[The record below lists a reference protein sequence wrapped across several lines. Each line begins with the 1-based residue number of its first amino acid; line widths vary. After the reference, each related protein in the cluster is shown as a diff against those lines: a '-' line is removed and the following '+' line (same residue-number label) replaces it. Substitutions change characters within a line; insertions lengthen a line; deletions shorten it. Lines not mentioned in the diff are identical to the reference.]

1 MLLHTFSSRRRRQH
15 GITLILVLSFVLLL
29 TAVVLVFLSR
39 AMNARLLSSGSLKQS
54 SSDQFALSALDV
66 VTGNLKQEIASST
79 LSSSTAYNGAAP
91 AVYTVYRP
99 LSSTNAVP
107 IRFGNPAFAPTTYP
121 TPPSDPAPNLIR
133 ISSHLDGGQSF
144 PSSLASAVNS
154 TTDASVNGR
163 SITPARWN
171 SHYLLPVQNP
181 TSASSTS
188 TPITSFTPPDW
199 VLVTDTGGPTV
210 LSAPSPSVIGRYA
223 YAIYDEGGLLD
234 VNVAGYP
241 TKSTTAQSGDK
252 PGLAY
257 ADLTQ
262 LTLPTATT
270 TPLLTTADVDNLV
283 GWRNY
288 ASVQPAGSFNGFTI
302 STSTQTQNF
311 FNLIANNVTGFL
323 TVNPATFNSQTDQA
337 FLSRQQLIKY
347 IASTGTDSVSHANS
361 LHNALQY
368 LGTFSRD
375 INAPSWSPVT
385 PSGSTVDYAGL
396 SKTSASVNR
405 DALDVRV
412 TGTFTRA
419 DGTIA
424 QVGEPLVKYRFPL
437 NRLQGIT
444 YQGINTGTVTTL
456 SSGTLSVATAAT
468 IQRDFGLVWVPGNGS
483 GLADDIHSSSHWNYC
498 GPSGSTV
505 QSSIATLGSI
515 GNREPN
521 FFELLKAA
529 ILSGSLGR
537 DAGANGSYLVN
548 WEQGPSSGIQTS
560 DQNIDFQVIQLG
572 ANIIDQSDSDSY
584 PTEIHFGDP
593 NNGGAET
600 AFYGI
605 ENLPYLQRVFARTV
619 GDYDPSGNIVTGAR
633 AWYQAEL
640 WNPHQNFGYNNASAV
655 PTVFRFCGI
664 GTSALFLD
672 SGVNSSSVDLSQSGY
687 LQFSVPTTACREPT
701 LLSND
706 PSSPSQGTPPYLSPT
721 GTYSGTNGP
730 NTSPTFSSISGI
742 YTGTI
747 SIPNNDPSV
756 GCEPQNCAFIL
767 QYQSAGNSWVN
778 YAVMRNVTGKHDW
791 STKLVAFYYQHVDP
805 RTDRFG
811 TTLGQWTYTVT
822 NGATPPV
829 IITPAIHPPG
839 QSIRQDRS
847 NGWNGYDFFPLP
859 SSGFNYPPGNADSQ
873 IFNNYCMGTLSDN
886 VNSSTLV
893 SGGVLSDPCYAD
905 PDGISRPA
913 TGAYSKDQFGDFPL
927 VYSTTTGNSNCRPI
941 ILNRPFLNVGELGY
955 AFRDEP
961 WKEVDFF
968 TSSTGDGGLLD
979 FFCIN
984 ETTTATP
991 MVAGTVN
998 LNTRQAPVLQAILAG
1013 ATRDETGT
1021 AHSPNTTPILGTEAA
1036 TIANSIVAWTQSS
1049 ASGQGPFQYRGDLL
1063 TKAASTLVVNN
1074 ANTWQQEIKMQ
1085 REAALRA
1092 LSDAGTTRTWTL
1104 LVDLVAQ
1111 VGHYPPNAT
1120 SLKQFV
1126 VDGEKRYWLHLTLD
1140 RYTGQVVDRVLEP
1153 VYE

>member
-1 MLLHTFSSRRRRQH
+1 MLLQSFSSRRRRQR

-54 SSDQFALSALDV
+54 SSDQLALSALDV

-79 LSSSTAYNGAAP
+79 LSSSTSYP
-91 AVYTVYRP
+91 SLAVPTYVVYRP
-99 LSSTNAVP
+99 LSSTNAAP
-107 IRFGNPAFAPTTYP
+107 IRFGNPTGTPDP
-121 TPPSDPAPNLIR
+121 TPNLVR
-133 ISSHLDGGQSF
+133 ISSHSDGGQSF

-154 TTDASVNGR
+154 TTDASFNGR
-163 SITPARWN
+163 SVTLPRWN
-171 SHYLLPVQNP
+171 SHYLLPVQN
-181 TSASSTS
+181 SATAGSDS
-188 TPITSFTPPDW
+188 TPVSSFTAPDW
-199 VLVTDTGGPTV
+199 VLVTDTSGPAV
-210 LSAPSPSVIGRYA
+210 LTAPNSSVIGRYA

-262 LTLPTATT
+262 LALPASPTT
-270 TPLLTTADVDNLV
+270 SLLTAADVDNLV

-311 FNLIANNVTGFL
+311 YNLILNNVSGFL
-323 TVNPATFNSQTDQA
+323 SVNTTTYNSLTDQA

-347 IASTGTDSVSHANS
+347 IASTGTDTAAHANS

-375 INAPSWSPVT
+375 INAPSWSPAT
-385 PSGSTVDYAGL
+385 PTGSSIDYAGL
-396 SKTSASVNR
+396 SKTTAAVNR

-412 TGTFTRA
+412 TSSFTRA
-419 DGTIA
+419 DGTTA

-437 NRLQGIT
+437 NRLQGIS

-468 IQRDFGLVWVPGNGS
+468 IQRDFGLVWVAGNGS
-483 GLADDIHSSSHWNYC
+483 GITNDVHSASHWDYC
-498 GPSGSTV
+498 GPTGSTR
-505 QSSIATLGSI
+505 SNGIATLGLI

-529 ILSGSLGR
+529 ILNGSLGR
-537 DAGANGSYLVN
+537 DAGPNGSYLVN
-548 WEQGPSSGIQTS
+548 YERGPASGFQEA
-560 DQNIDFQVIQLG
+560 DMNIDFQVIQLG
-572 ANIIDQSDSDSY
+572 ANIIDQSDTDSY
-584 PTEIHFGDP
+584 PTEIHFNDP
-593 NNGGAET
+593 GNGNAET
-600 AFYGI
+600 PVYGV
-605 ENLPYLQRVFARTV
+605 ENLPYMQRVIARTV
-619 GDYDPSGNIVTGAR
+619 GNYDASGNLILGAQG
-633 AWYQAEL
+633 WYQAEL
-640 WNPHQNFGYNNASAV
+640 WNPHQNFGYTNPSAV
-655 PTVFRFCGI
+655 PTNFRFCGI
-664 GTSALFLD
+664 GTSAMFLA
-672 SGVNSSSVDLSQSGY
+672 SGTNSSSLDLSQSGY
-687 LQFSVPTTACREPT
+687 LQFTAPASACREPT

-706 PSSPSQGTPPYLSPT
+706 PSSPGLGTPSYLIPSLIL
-721 GTYSGTNGP
+721 SGTNGN
-730 NTSPTFSSISGI
+730 NTCSNPTSISGI

-747 SIPNNDPSV
+747 TIPDGNPSV
-756 GCEPQNCAFIL
+756 GFEPQNCALLL
-767 QYQSAGNSWVN
+767 QYQGPPPGNLWTT
-778 YAVMRNVTGKHDW
+778 YAVMRNLMGKHDW
-791 STKLVAFYYQHVDP
+791 SSQQVAFYYAHVDP

-811 TTLGQWTYTVT
+811 TTLGQWTYTNT
-822 NGATPPV
+822 FTTPG
-829 IITPAIHPPG
+829 H
-839 QSIRQDRS
+839 SIRVDR
-847 NGWNGYDFFPLP
+847 GTGVVGYDFFPCP
-859 SSGFNYPPGNADSQ
+859 TSGFNYPPGNGDSQ
-873 IFNNYCMGTLSDN
+873 IFNNFYMGTLSDN
-886 VNSSTLV
+886 VNSATMP
-893 SGGVLSDPCYAD
+893 SGGLLSDPCYAD
-905 PDGISRPA
+905 PDGIVRPA
-913 TGAYSKDQFGDFPL
+913 EGAYGADANGYGRPL
-927 VYSTTTGNSNCRPI
+927 IPFTAQGNYDSRPI
-941 ILNRPFLNVGELGY
+941 ILNRPFRNVGELGY

-961 WKEVDFF
+961 WKNVDFF
-968 TSSTGDGGLLD
+968 TTSTGDAGLLD

-984 ETTTATP
+984 ESTTTSP
-991 MVAGTVN
+991 MVAGVVS
-998 LNTRQAPVLQAILAG
+998 LNTRQAPVLQAIVAG
-1013 ATRDETGT
+1013 AIKDETGAGT
-1021 AHSPNTTPILGTEAA
+1021 FPPGPPIPNTEAA
-1036 TIANSIVAWTQSS
+1036 SIASAVVAWTQST
-1049 ASGQGPFQYRGDLL
+1049 ASGKGPFQYRGDLL
-1063 TKAASTLVVNN
+1063 TKAAATLVSTT
-1074 ANTWQQEIKMQ
+1074 ASTADQQIKIR

-1111 VGHYPPNAT
+1111 VGHYPPGST

>member
-1 MLLHTFSSRRRRQH
+1 MSLHAFSSRRRRRH
-15 GITLILVLSFVLLL
+15 GVTLILVLSFVLLL

-79 LSSSTAYNGAAP
+79 LSSSGTYN

-107 IRFGNPAFAPTTYP
+107 IRFGNPAGSPDP
-121 TPPSDPAPNLIR
+121 TPNLVR
-133 ISSHLDGGQSF
+133 ISSRSDGSQSF

-154 TTDASVNGR
+154 TTDTSVNGR
-163 SITPARWN
+163 SVTLPRWN
-171 SHYLLPVQNP
+171 SHYLLPVQNSA
-181 TSASSTS
+181 TASSDS
-188 TPITSFTPPDW
+188 TPVASFTPPDW

-210 LSAPSPSVIGRYA
+210 LTAPSPSVIGRYA

-252 PGLAY
+252 PALAY

-262 LTLPTATT
+262 LALPSAPTT
-270 TPLLTTADVDNLV
+270 SLLSTTDVDNLV

-288 ASVQPAGSFNGFTI
+288 ASVQPTGSFGGFTI

-323 TVNPATFNSQTDQA
+323 SVNNATFNNLTDQA

-347 IASTGTDSVSHANS
+347 IASTGTDTTTHANS

-375 INAPSWSPVT
+375 LNAPSWSPAT
-385 PSGSTVDYAGL
+385 PSGSTIDYHGQKD
-396 SKTSASVNR
+396 SSSSANR
-405 DALDVRV
+405 DVLGVRV

-424 QVGEPLVKYRFPL
+424 QIGEPLVKYRFPL
-437 NRLQGIT
+437 NRLHGIT

-456 SSGTLSVATAAT
+456 SSGTLSVATAAA
-468 IQRDFGLVWVPGNGS
+468 IQRDFGLVWNPGNGS
-483 GLADDIHSSSHWNYC
+483 GLTDDINSAPHWNYC
-498 GPSGSTV
+498 GPSGSSI
-505 QSSIATLGSI
+505 QNSIATLGSI

-548 WEQGPSSGIQTS
+548 WEQGPASGVQTS
-560 DQNIDFQVIQLG
+560 DLNIDFQVIQLG

-584 PTEIHFGDP
+584 PTEIHLADP
-593 NNGGAET
+593 SNGNAET

-619 GDYDPSGNIVTGAR
+619 GTYDSTGNTVIGAQG
-633 AWYQAEL
+633 WYQAEL
-640 WNPHQNFGYNNASAV
+640 WNPHQNFGYTNPSAV
-655 PTVFRFCGI
+655 PTNFRFSGI
-664 GTSALFLD
+664 GTSAMFLD

-687 LQFSVPTTACREPT
+687 LQFTVNPVSGPAQNSCREPT
-701 LLSND
+701 LLSDD
-706 PSSPSQGTPPYLSPT
+706 PSSPGQSNPPYLTPLVVSGTT
-721 GTYSGTNGP
+721 GT
-730 NTSPTFSSISGI
+730 NTCPSFSSISGI

-747 SIPNNDPSV
+747 TITNNDPSV
-756 GCEPQNCAFIL
+756 GFEPQNCALLL
-767 QYQSAGNSWVN
+767 QYQAANNNWVT
-778 YAVMRNVTGKHDW
+778 YSVMRNLTGKHDW
-791 STKLVAFYYQHVDP
+791 SSKLLTFYYQHVDP

-811 TTLGQWTYTVT
+811 TTLGQWTYAIPA
-822 NGATPPV
+822 NPSATPPTAAV
-829 IITPAIHPPG
+829 PAVHPPG
-839 QSIRQDRS
+839 QSIRQNRGS
-847 NGWNGYDFFPLP
+847 GWNGYDFFPLP
-859 SSGFNYPPGNADSQ
+859 ASGFNYPPGNADSQ
-873 IFNNYCMGTLSDN
+873 IFNNYYMGSLSDN
-886 VNSSTLV
+886 VGNVTDGSNALP
-893 SGGVLSDPCYAD
+893 SDPYYAD
-905 PDGISRPA
+905 QDGIVRPA
-913 TGAYSKDQFGDFPL
+913 EGAYAVDPQGDGRPL
-927 VYSTTTGNSNCRPI
+927 IPSPSGPFNSRPI
-941 ILNRPFLNVGELGY
+941 IMNRPFRNVGELGY

-961 WKEVDFF
+961 FKNVDFF
-968 TSSTGDGGLLD
+968 TSSTGDAGLLD

-984 ETTTATP
+984 ESTTTTP

-1013 ATRDETGT
+1013 AIKDETG
-1021 AHSPNTTPILGTEAA
+1021 AAYSPPGPPIPNTEAA
-1036 TIANSIVAWTQSS
+1036 SIASAIVAWTQSS
-1049 ASGQGPFQYRGDLL
+1049 NSSQGPFQYRGDLL
-1063 TKAASTLVVNN
+1063 TKAASTLV
-1074 ANTWQQEIKMQ
+1074 ATSADTADQQIKIR

-1092 LSDAGTTRTWTL
+1092 LSDVGTTRTWTL

-1111 VGHYPPNAT
+1111 VGHYPPGST